1 MESGPEYRPIGLKWK
16 GLQSHSDRTC
26 FLEERMK
33 TLCSFLFLVFIL
45 AVGALSGCGSS
56 RQLQSLSVSPAST
69 AAQGGQAQFTAT
81 GQFSSMPMSVSPA
94 SVSWWQSRPVVDPPS
109 NMFGLALTSQ
119 PFTAQCS
126 GFTGTITITA
136 LAPMDPGN
144 TDPSISSTTFAHLVL
159 QHTATQE
166 SGFVAATAT
175 MNCP

>member
-1 MESGPEYRPIGLKWK
+1 
-16 GLQSHSDRTC
+16 
-26 FLEERMK
+26 MK
-33 TLCSFLFLVFIL
+33 TQCKLLSTIL
-45 AVGALSGCGSS
+45 ILMIEALSGCGSN

-69 AAQGGQAQFTAT
+69 TAQGGQAQFTAT
-81 GQFSSMPMSVSPA
+81 GQFTAMPMSVSPA
-94 SVSWWQSRPVVDPPS
+94 SVSWWESPPIIDPPS

-126 GFTGTITITA
+126 GFTGPITITA
-136 LAPMDPGN
+136 IAPMDLGN
-144 TDPSISSTTFAHLVL
+144 LSPSISSTTFAHLVL

>member
-1 MESGPEYRPIGLKWK
+1 M
-16 GLQSHSDRTC
+16 
-26 FLEERMK
+26 FLEECMR
-33 TLCSFLFLVFIL
+33 TLCSLLFVIFIL

-109 NMFGLALTSQ
+109 VMFGLGLTNQ
-119 PFTAQCS
+119 PFAAQCLAFS
-126 GFTGTITITA
+126 GPITITA
-136 LAPMDPGN
+136 IAPMDPGN
-144 TDPSISSTTFAHLVL
+144 TSPSISSTTFAHLVL

>member
-1 MESGPEYRPIGLKWK
+1 MEGSAESFGSYV
-16 GLQSHSDRTC
+16 

-109 NMFGLALTSQ
+109 VMFGLGLTNQ
-119 PFTAQCS
+119 PFAAQCLAFS
-126 GFTGTITITA
+126 GPITITA
-136 LAPMDPGN
+136 IAPMDPGN
-144 TDPSISSTTFAHLVL
+144 TSPSISSTTFAHLVL

>member
-1 MESGPEYRPIGLKWK
+1 
-16 GLQSHSDRTC
+16 
-26 FLEERMK
+26 MK
-33 TLCSFLFLVFIL
+33 RQCNLLLVILIL
-45 AVGALSGCGSS
+45 AIGALSGCGGSN
-56 RQLQSLSVSPAST
+56 RQLQSLSVSPANAT
-69 AAQGGQAQFTAT
+69 AQGGQAQFTAT

-94 SVSWWQSRPVVDPPS
+94 SVSWWRSPPIIDPPS
-109 NMFGLALTSQ
+109 NMFGLALTGQ

-126 GFTGTITITA
+126 GFSGPITVTA

-144 TDPSISSTTFAHLVL
+144 LNPSISSTTFAHLVL

>member
-1 MESGPEYRPIGLKWK
+1 
-16 GLQSHSDRTC
+16 
-26 FLEERMK
+26 MK
-33 TLCSFLFLVFIL
+33 TLCNLLFMIVIL
-45 AVGALSGCGSS
+45 AVELLSGCGGSN

-94 SVSWWQSRPVVDPPS
+94 SVSWWQSPPIIDPPS
-109 NMFGLALTSQ
+109 SMFGLALTNQ
-119 PFTAQCS
+119 PFTAQCF

-136 LAPMDPGN
+136 IAPMDASN
-144 TDPSISSTTFAHLVL
+144 LNPSISSTTFAHLVL